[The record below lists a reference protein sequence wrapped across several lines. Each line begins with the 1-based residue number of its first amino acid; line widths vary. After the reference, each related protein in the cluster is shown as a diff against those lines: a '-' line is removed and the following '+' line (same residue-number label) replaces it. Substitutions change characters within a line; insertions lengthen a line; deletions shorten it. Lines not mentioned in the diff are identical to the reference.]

1 MESGKIQS
9 IAKLAAARLPR
20 LFAEAEEEILEAIA
34 RVTSE
39 AQHHGKEKLSFT
51 FSHSIKL
58 DLGKDKQEDTLS
70 FGCRTKVGVSGA
82 IPDPDAPEF
91 DLGFGEE
98 EEDGAE

>member
-1 MESGKIQS
+1 MDSGKIPS

-20 LFAEAEEEILEAIA
+20 LFAEAEEEIM
-34 RVTSE
+34 VSSE

-70 FGCRTKVGVSGA
+70 FGCRTKVGVSGE
-82 IPDPDAPEF
+82 IPDPDKPEF
-91 DLGFGEE
+91 DLGFGED
-98 EEDGAE
+98 EDSAE